1 MRAPKSTA
9 PYPEFPHRELDCYH
23 CCSASIQIGGKILR
37 SSVQELVLAGCED
50 GAGQNYQ
57 PAEIEV
63 LTQKVELAA
72 RNREPVLFTAGDAIL
87 GAFDV
92 LETTCREL
100 GLSYLRYT
108 KACQGAWSEHVEF
121 WRPDMHP
128 MAAYKYACNGYGRPM
143 LDYRQIRRLNE
154 GAGLE
159 RELQIMEH
167 IHLFP
172 YPLTIIE
179 DGETVMRSSPDL

>member
-1 MRAPKSTA
+1 LLIIDR
-9 PYPEFPHRELDCYH
+9 
-23 CCSASIQIGGKILR
+23 CSASIQIGGKILR

-50 GAGQNYQ
+50 GVGQNYQ

-92 LETTCREL
+92 LEATCREA
-100 GLSYLRYT
+100 GLPYLRYT

-121 WRPDMHP
+121 WRPDRTDLRAD
-128 MAAYKYACNGYGRPM
+128 AARVGMRIRGRN
-143 LDYRQIRRLNE
+143 D
-154 GAGLE
+154 
-159 RELQIMEH
+159 
-167 IHLFP
+167 
-172 YPLTIIE
+172 
-179 DGETVMRSSPDL
+179 